1 MCISYALLTYAA
13 NAKPLVSEKT
23 WKKKHLCKTIQS
35 FRIIHIKYNS
45 SNLCTRSSI
54 LSIFLGTLSVCI
66 ACPIA
71 IFFVDISRAMII
83 FKSKT
88 YNFSCYKHI
97 YSLYWDNRVKL
108 YVYNDSIWKYDY
120 FILTNRVNFF
130 STSFQRCFLFLPYI
144 KINIIR
150 NGLLDDPK
158 GTTINHTIQ
167 KMTTGVILLP
177 QIPHQMSW
185 LNNVFFVSTNF

>member
-1 MCISYALLTYAA
+1 MITYFASIAVKVSAIFGHRLSTTSYNCIKEYNNHWLACQNFICGINFMKNSNFFYLMCISYALLTYAA

-23 WKKKHLCKTIQS
+23 CKKKHLCKTIQS
-35 FRIIHIKYNS
+35 CRIIHVKYNS

-88 YNFSCYKHI
+88 YKCSCYKHM
-97 YSLYWDNRVKL
+97 YSL
-108 YVYNDSIWKYDY
+108 
-120 FILTNRVNFF
+120 
-130 STSFQRCFLFLPYI
+130 C
-144 KINIIR
+144 
-150 NGLLDDPK
+150 
-158 GTTINHTIQ
+158 
-167 KMTTGVILLP
+167 
-177 QIPHQMSW
+177 
-185 LNNVFFVSTNF
+185 